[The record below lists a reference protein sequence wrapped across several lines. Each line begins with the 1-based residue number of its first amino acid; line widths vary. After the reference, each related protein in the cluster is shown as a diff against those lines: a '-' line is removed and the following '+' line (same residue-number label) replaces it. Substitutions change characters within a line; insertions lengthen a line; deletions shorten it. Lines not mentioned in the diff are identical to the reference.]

1 MKTQGVLAALQ
12 TTMGGLSVQMKRLK
26 AISENI
32 ANADKT
38 PDAKG
43 RLYKRQI
50 IAPTTHS
57 SINKKPFEDTLKMQ
71 LNRSDRNHLEPVQH
85 SSRQKQNL
93 DYKIVEQDKEIN
105 VYEPN
110 NPAADKSG
118 YVRKPD
124 INIVEEMVDMVS
136 TSRMYEANVTVMQAA
151 KTMAKKSLE
160 I

>member
-38 PDAKG
+38 PDARG

-50 IAPTTHS
+50 VAQPSQS

-71 LNRSDRNHLEPVQH
+71 LNRSDRNHFEPIQH
-85 SSRQKQNL
+85 GGRQKQKP
-93 DYKIVEQDKEIN
+93 DYKIIEQDKEIK

-110 NPAADKSG
+110 NPEADENG

-124 INIVEEMVDMVS
+124 INLVEEMVDMIS

>member
-43 RLYKRQI
+43 RLYKRQVV
-50 IAPTTHS
+50 ARPTQS
-57 SINKKPFEDTLKMQ
+57 AINKKPFKDTLKMQ
-71 LNRSDRNHLEPVQH
+71 LNRSDRNHFEPVQH
-85 SSRQKQNL
+85 SSRHKQNSE
-93 DYKIVEQDKEIN
+93 YKIIEQDKEIK

-110 NPAADKSG
+110 NPAADKNG

-124 INIVEEMVDMVS
+124 INLVEEMVDMIS
-136 TSRMYEANVTVMQAA
+136 TNRMYEANVTVMQAA

>member
-1 MKTQGVLAALQ
+1 MKTQGILSALQ
-12 TTMGGLSVQMKRLK
+12 TTMGGLSTQMKRLK

-43 RLYKRQI
+43 RLYQRQVVVPVSKSNI
-50 IAPTTHS
+50 HKNQFAA
-57 SINKKPFEDTLKMQ
+57 ELKLR
-71 LNRSDRNHLEPVQH
+71 LNRSDKNHFEPI
-85 SSRQKQNL
+85 SRSGLKDDKQE
-93 DYKIVEQDKEIN
+93 YKTVKQDKEIM

-110 NPAADKSG
+110 NPAANKDG

-124 INIVEEMVDMVS
+124 INVVEEMVDMIS
-136 TSRMYEANVTVMQAA
+136 TSRMYEANVTVMTAA